1 MSYVDMQY
9 TGPEWNNQTPPPL
22 NASNLLDIGHA
33 LEALNVTQDERSTLG
48 AETTD
53 KLGQILTHI
62 VESINGEVESD
73 ISSIQTQVNQKG
85 NCNILVGSY
94 IGNGGNLQLTLPTY
108 AQFVIIQYGG
118 QKNGINNGNTCL
130 AFFIKNVSTFIYHS
144 LGYGSEIYDCNFQE
158 GSLYVR
164 DSSSAPNNS
173 GYKYTYIALG

>member
-1 MSYVDMQY
+1 M
-9 TGPEWNNQTPPPL
+9 
-22 NASNLLDIGHA
+22 LDIGHA
-33 LEALNVTQDERSTLG
+33 LEAVNITQDERSTLG

-53 KLGQILTHI
+53 KLGQVLTHI
-62 VESINGEVESD
+62 VQNINENVEQD

-118 QKNGINNGNTCL
+118 QRSGISNGDTCL

-144 LGYGSEIYDCNFQE
+144 LGSDAEIYDCNFQE
-158 GSLYVR
+158 GSLYVGH
-164 DSSSAPNNS
+164 STPAPNNS
-173 GYKYTYIALG
+173 GYIYKYIALG